1 MRSRQLTPDTKADDL
16 RADGMALTRSEIDE
30 VCNTFV
36 NEIGGLY
43 AVAIAPM
50 IRTQHPNAP

>member
-1 MRSRQLTPDTKADDL
+1 MKSRQLTSDTTAAEL
-16 RADGMALTRSEIDE
+16 HAAGEALTSADIDE

-50 IRTQHPNAP
+50 IRAQHPNAR